1 MENLNL
7 ILPEIFISLSIM
19 FLLVLGVFKKNS
31 SKFTFNLSLLVFLIT
46 GIITINETFSVSR
59 ITLFNESIIIDYMSS
74 LMKLITLSGGFLVLV
89 ISSSYL
95 KIFKLHN
102 IEYPILILSSV
113 LGMMIMISS
122 NDLIV
127 FYMGL
132 ELQSLALYVL
142 ATYNR
147 DQLKSSEAG
156 LKYFVLSALSSG
168 LLLYGCSLI
177 YGFTGSTNFN
187 VIANQFNTNEYAI
200 TFGIVFILVGLA
212 FKISA
217 VPFHMW
223 APDVYEGSPTSVT
236 LFFTIVPKIAALTV
250 FIRFL
255 FVPFFDLIEQWQ
267 MILVFLSIASML
279 FGAIAAIG
287 QKNLKRLIAYSSI
300 SHMGYALA
308 GLTTGTNEG
317 IQSSISYISI
327 YLVMNLAFFSCI
339 FMLKREDKYCNEKL
353 TNAKDAFSGISLDR
367 NFRSKIMRS
376 KGGHMVN
383 PSSGMVSMMTISV
396 IDALRRVS
404 NVEAPVF
411 LDTPGR
417 SLDYKHKEELLNY
430 FWQNDGHQFLIFA
443 HSGEFDTEETLQKH
457 ADKLAKAWSLSW
469 PGDHID
475 TCYACGSKKIEGSY
489 NSTINVCKDCND

>member
-19 FLLVLGVFKKNS
+19 FLLILGVFIKDG
-31 SKFTFNLSLLVFLIT
+31 SKLIFNISLLVLLIT
-46 GIITINETFSVSR
+46 AIITINETFSINR
-59 ITLFNESIIIDYMSS
+59 MTLFNDSVVIDYMSS
-74 LMKLITLSGGFLVLV
+74 FMKIITLLGAFLVLI

-95 KIFKLHN
+95 KIFKIFK

-113 LGMMIMISS
+113 LGMMVMISS
-122 NDLIV
+122 NDLMV

-142 ATYNR
+142 ATFNR

-177 YGFTGSTNFN
+177 YGFSGSTNFDT
-187 VIANQFNTNEYAI
+187 IANQLNSNEYVL

-236 LFFTIVPKIAALTV
+236 LFFTMVPKIAALTV

-255 FVPFFDLIEQWQ
+255 YVPFLNLIDQWQ
-267 MILVFLSIASML
+267 IIIIFLSIASML

-287 QKNLKRLIAYSSI
+287 QTNIKRLIAYSSI
-300 SHMGYALA
+300 GHIGYTLA
-308 GLTTGTNEG
+308 GLATGSNEG
-317 IQSSISYISI
+317 IQSSIIYISI
-327 YLVMNLAFFSCI
+327 YIIMNLALFSCLL
-339 FMLKREDKYCNEKL
+339 MLKRNNQYYEEIGDL
-353 TNAKDAFSGISLDR
+353 SGL
-367 NFRSKIMRS
+367 SKN
-376 KGGHMVN
+376 H
-383 PSSGMVSMMTISV
+383 P
-396 IDALRRVS
+396 
-404 NVEAPVF
+404 
-411 LDTPGR
+411 
-417 SLDYKHKEELLNY
+417 LL
-430 FWQNDGHQFLIFA
+430 
-443 HSGEFDTEETLQKH
+443 
-457 ADKLAKAWSLSW
+457 SLSLLIILFSLAGI
-469 PGDHID
+469 PPLAGFFAKFYIFKAVLEQSMYFLAIVGLLSTVVAAFYYLRIIKIIYFDAEKEKYDQDHNMWLKFSL
-475 TCYACGSKKIEGSY
+475 TF
-489 NSTINVCKDCND
+489 STILILFYFIFPSQLIDVVSRINII